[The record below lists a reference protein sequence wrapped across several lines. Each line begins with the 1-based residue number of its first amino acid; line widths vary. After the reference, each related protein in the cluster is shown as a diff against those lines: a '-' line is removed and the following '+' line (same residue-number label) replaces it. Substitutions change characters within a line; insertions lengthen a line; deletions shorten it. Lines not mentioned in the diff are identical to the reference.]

1 MADNSKEPDVAEG
14 AEGEEQVAAAVV
26 EEAVEVFNMAEDE
39 CYPDD
44 HVEKPFKDSPLS
56 RRSMRFYECLG

>member
-1 MADNSKEPDVAEG
+1 MPAAENEEVAPEEG
-14 AEGEEQVAAAVV
+14 VV
-26 EEAVEVFNMAEDE
+26 EAEEAVATFSLAEDE

-44 HVEKPFKDSPLS
+44 HVEKAFQDSMLS